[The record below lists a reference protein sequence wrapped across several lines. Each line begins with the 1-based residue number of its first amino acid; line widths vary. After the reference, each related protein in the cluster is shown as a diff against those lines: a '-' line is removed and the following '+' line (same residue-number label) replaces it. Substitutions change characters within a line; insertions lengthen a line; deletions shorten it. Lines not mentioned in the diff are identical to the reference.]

1 MNEDFDWGW
10 YIQNLWQREN
20 AGGLKAKE
28 GVGGYKNGRY
38 FPYKTPNG
46 NTDVGPG
53 FDLDMQTPEFVKKAY
68 SEGYEQTHAA
78 SSYLSDITGNPR
90 LRIEDF
96 NAKEWVPNPDHPVA
110 AKYKDAFMQAN
121 RHGKSPEETWANY
134 MGSKAT
140 NMSWNDFRYDNAHR
154 EGIYPPIGF
163 IKDYKQHLI
172 DTYNPMSLY
181 YNP

>member
-46 NTDVGPG
+46 NIDVGPG

-68 SEGYEQTHAA
+68 SEGYTCDKGQ
-78 SSYLSDITGNPR
+78 S
-90 LRIEDF
+90 
-96 NAKEWVPNPDHPVA
+96 PVTLKKLCA
-110 AKYKDAFMQAN
+110 
-121 RHGKSPEETWANY
+121 
-134 MGSKAT
+134 
-140 NMSWNDFRYDNAHR
+140 
-154 EGIYPPIGF
+154 I
-163 IKDYKQHLI
+163 I
-172 DTYNPMSLY
+172 D
-181 YNP
+181 